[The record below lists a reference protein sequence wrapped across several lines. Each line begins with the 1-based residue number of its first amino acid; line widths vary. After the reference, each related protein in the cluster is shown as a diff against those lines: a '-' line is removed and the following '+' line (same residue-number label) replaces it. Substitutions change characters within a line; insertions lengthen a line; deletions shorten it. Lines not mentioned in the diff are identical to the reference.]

1 VHDELVILLEN
12 KPFLAVLIQRIIG
25 VLVQRFCGD
34 VAWPEF
40 LDYSAF
46 MMASGLRSASPF
58 VHVVCSP
65 DPDPAQ
71 LRLFWQNHPNQRRD
85 LP

>member
-1 VHDELVILLEN
+1 MKGKIGIEEHFAIDET
-12 KPFLAVLIQRIIG
+12 IQDSSP
-25 VLVQRFCGD
+25 RFPGD
-34 VAWPEF
+34 SVWPELKSRL
-40 LDYSAF
+40 LDIQEKRVGF
-46 MMASGLRSASPF
+46 DLL
-58 VHVVCSP
+58 VCSP